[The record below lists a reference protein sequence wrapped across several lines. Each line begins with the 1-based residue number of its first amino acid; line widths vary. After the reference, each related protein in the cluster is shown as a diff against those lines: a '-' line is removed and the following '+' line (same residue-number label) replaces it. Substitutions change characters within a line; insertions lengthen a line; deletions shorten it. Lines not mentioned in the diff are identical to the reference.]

1 MKKIKVATGQFVIQS
16 NLQNNKKS
24 IIKLIQ
30 AAIKK
35 KARVLVL
42 PECGLTGYT
51 GCEIKSTNDLNVQEI
66 NDALIEIG
74 TVAKKGKIFVGVGTA
89 LFNKSDKSWTN
100 SLVIINDQGKRQC
113 VYHKMGLTRG
123 DEVHFKGGTAHP
135 TFSVDKVIFGCQICF
150 DVRFPDNYRAY
161 FKKGVH
167 AVLHAYHQAGMSE
180 IAVQRRSLLTAF
192 QRVRSS
198 ENAIFTISSNTI
210 GSNKG
215 KDQWVPTMI
224 VNPRGEIINQI
235 AAGKTGIIVSEINAD
250 DICENVEAD
259 VRKYS
264 AKFLGLKKLP
274 KREIHN
280 THLKKKK

>member
-1 MKKIKVATGQFVIQS
+1 MKKIIVATGQFVIQS
-16 NLQNNKKS
+16 NLETNKKS
-24 IIKLIQ
+24 IIKLIKL
-30 AAIKK
+30 AAKQN
-35 KARVLVL
+35 ARVLVL

-51 GCEIKSTNDLNVQEI
+51 GCEIKDTNSLDAQAINKALKEI
-66 NDALIEIG
+66 AL
-74 TVAKKGKIFVGVGTA
+74 VAKTGKLFVGVGTA
-89 LFNKSDKSWTN
+89 LYTPTSKNWNN
-100 SLVIINDQGKRQC
+100 SLVIFNDKGKRQC
-113 VYHKMGLTRG
+113 VYHKMALTRG
-123 DEVHFKGGTAHP
+123 DEVHFKGGSDHP
-135 TFSVDKVIFGCQICF
+135 TFKVDKVLFGCQICF
-150 DVRFPDNYRAY
+150 DVRFPENYREY

-167 AVLHAYHQAGMSE
+167 AVLHAYHQTGILE
-180 IAVQRRSLLTAF
+180 IAAQRRSLLTAF

-198 ENAIFTISSNTI
+198 ENAIYTITSNAI

-235 AAGKTGIIVSEINAD
+235 APGKTGIIVSEINAD

-264 AKFLGLKKLP
+264 AKFLGVKKLP

-280 THLKKKK
+280 THLK

>member
-1 MKKIKVATGQFVIQS
+1 MKKIKVATGQFVIKS
-16 NLQNNKKS
+16 DLQKNKQS

-30 AAIKK
+30 AAVKQ

-51 GCEIKSTNDLNVQEI
+51 GCEIKNTESLS
-66 NDALIEIG
+66 AIEIEKALKDIAA
-74 TVAKKGKIFVGVGTA
+74 VAKKGKIFVGVGTA
-89 LFNKSDKSWTN
+89 LFNSKSKSWTN
-100 SLVIINDQGKRQC
+100 SLVIINDKGKNQC
-113 VYHKMGLTRG
+113 VYHKMALTRG
-123 DEVHFKGGTAHP
+123 DEIHFKPGASHP
-135 TFSVDKVIFGCQICF
+135 TFSVDKVLFGCQICF
-150 DVRFPDNYRAY
+150 DVRFPENYREY

-167 AVLHAYHQAGMSE
+167 AVLHAYHQAGMPE

-198 ENAIFTISSNTI
+198 ENAIYTISSNAI
-210 GSNKG
+210 GSRNG
-215 KDQWVPTMI
+215 IDQWVPTMI

-235 AAGKTGIIVSEINAD
+235 APGKTGVIVSEINAD

-264 AKFLGLKKLP
+264 AKFLGVKKLP

-280 THLKKKK
+280 SHLK